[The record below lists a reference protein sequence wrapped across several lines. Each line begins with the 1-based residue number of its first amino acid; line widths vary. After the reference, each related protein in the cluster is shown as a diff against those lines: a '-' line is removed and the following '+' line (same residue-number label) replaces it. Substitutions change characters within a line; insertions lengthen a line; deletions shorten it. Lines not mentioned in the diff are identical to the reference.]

1 MSKILVI
8 EDEQYIRENI
18 VEILEIEDYT
28 VLAAENGQVG
38 VDLAQKNLPDLI
50 LCDVMMPELNGYY
63 VLSELRSKS
72 ATQTIP
78 LIFLTAK
85 TAKEDMRLGM
95 DLGADDYL
103 TKPFTRDELLGAVT
117 TRIVK
122 QVSVE
127 RQSRQKLDRLRNSIS
142 HSLPQEF
149 QTPLNGII
157 GLSRYL
163 IEDFD
168 TINKE
173 EVLELLEEIY
183 FSGQR
188 LHQLTQNFLLYAK
201 LVQIESDPRRFKMLQ
216 ELDEEAQTEEII
228 AEIARQKAKELKR
241 ESDLR
246 LELCS
251 ASVSISLSKIKKI
264 VEEIIDNAF
273 KFSRAGTLVQVKSSQ
288 NDNTFDLLVI
298 DRGRGMTAAQINQLG
313 AYMQFEPSV
322 QEQKGSGLG
331 LIIAKLMVEL
341 HGGTIE
347 VESIPGKYTSVHI
360 MLPLKVVDMLAE
372 ISS

>member
-8 EDEQYIRENI
+8 EDEQPIRENI

-28 VLAAENGQVG
+28 VLSAENGQIG

-63 VLSELRSKS
+63 VLSELRSH
-72 ATQTIP
+72 AETQTIP

-85 TAKEDMRLGM
+85 TAREDMRLGM
-95 DLGADDYL
+95 DLGADYYL

-117 TRIVK
+117 TRLVK
-122 QVSVE
+122 QVSAE
-127 RQSRQKLDRLRNSIS
+127 RHSQKKLDRLRNCIS
-142 HSLPQEF
+142 QSLPHEF

-163 IEDFD
+163 LEDFD
-168 TINKE
+168 TIDKDE
-173 EVLELLEEIY
+173 ALELLEEIY

-188 LHQLTQNFLLYAK
+188 LHKLTQNFLLYSK

-216 ELDEEAQTEEII
+216 QLNEQAQTEGII
-228 AEIARQKAKELKR
+228 TEIARQKAKELKR

-251 ASVSISLSKIKKI
+251 ASVSISMSKIKKI
-264 VEEIIDNAF
+264 AEELIDNAF
-273 KFSRAGTLVQVKSSQ
+273 KFSRPGSSVQVKSNHDDQ
-288 NDNTFDLLVI
+288 NFNLFVI
-298 DRGRGMTAAQINQLG
+298 DRGRGMTKTQINQVG
-313 AYMQFEPSV
+313 AYMQFERNMY
-322 QEQKGSGLG
+322 EQQGSGLG
-331 LIIAKLMVEL
+331 LTIAKLMTEL
-341 HGGTIE
+341 HGGTISI
-347 VESIPGKYTSVHI
+347 ESHLGKSTCVHI
-360 MLPLKVVDMLAE
+360 TLPLKQE
-372 ISS
+372 N